1 VKVRNL
7 KTLIRDPL
15 HASNAHSDTDFLM

>member
-1 VKVRNL
+1 MKLRNL

-15 HASNAHSDTDFLM
+15 HATKAHSDTDFLM